1 MDQIT
6 LNPSTNVRFI
16 VENTVA
22 STIVYTDENGRKNN
36 EESKCSL

>member
-22 STIVYTDENGRKNN
+22 SIVYTDETGRTNN
-36 EESKCSL
+36 EERKCSL